1 MGPGT
6 KGVSITMAMRTSDR
20 SARMERAF
28 DRVDGTYRSTPG
40 LGTFSAAGVYD
51 KLGML
56 VLLAL
61 FAGAFGYVAASP
73 GIIIAGV
80 IGGLVLGLV
89 GIFRPARAKLVAPLY
104 AIAEGVALGGITS
117 FYSAGTHG
125 IAPMAII
132 FTSGVFVAALV
143 LFRTG
148 IVKVTPRFMSVTLM
162 AFVGFFLVALA
173 TMFGMPLP
181 GVAGLSGFGVFGAIG
196 VFIGVMALFIDF
208 NYVKVGEERMLP
220 VEAEWYAALSLMMS
234 LVFVYL
240 NVLRMLGGRRR

>member
-1 MGPGT
+1 
-6 KGVSITMAMRTSDR
+6 MAMRTTDR

-28 DRVDGTYRSTPG
+28 DRIDGSYRTSPALESFT
-40 LGTFSAAGVYD
+40 AAGVYD
-51 KLGML
+51 KLGLL
-56 VLLAL
+56 VLIAL
-61 FAGAFGYVAASP
+61 FAGAFGYLAASP
-73 GIIIAGV
+73 GIIFAGI
-80 IGGLVLGLV
+80 IGGFVLGMI
-89 GIFRPARAKLVAPLY
+89 GIFRPAHAKLVGPLY
-104 AIAEGVALGGITS
+104 SIAEGVALGGITS
-117 FYSAGTHG
+117 FYSAGTSG

-132 FTSGVFVAALV
+132 FTAGVFVAALV

-162 AFVGFFLVALA
+162 ALAGFFLVAIA

-181 GVAGLSGFGVFGAIG
+181 GIAGLSGFGVFGAIG

-208 NYVKVGEERMLP
+208 NYVQVGEERMLP
-220 VEAEWYAALSLMMS
+220 AEAEWYAALSLMMS